1 MEKQQEIVIVMDV
14 ENEAV
19 RIWFERLLS
28 QIRHPQYQG
37 KIRILGP
44 VETS

>member
-1 MEKQQEIVIVMDV
+1 MEKPQEIVIVMDA

-19 RIWFERLLS
+19 RIWFERLLC

-37 KIRILGP
+37 RIRVIGP
-44 VETS
+44 VETR